1 MDAPANSP
9 GNTDQGFMKKL
20 KEFDGLAMSISNNK
34 VGSAEHSSEPRN
46 SQRFVKI
53 AVIFPNSKR
62 PGSLLFLCSLFL
74 DRI

>member
-1 MDAPANSP
+1 MQVATPLNLEAHPANSS

-34 VGSAEHSSEPRN
+34 TGSAEHSSEPKN
-46 SQRFVKI
+46 SQRFFKKLVSFI
-53 AVIFPNSKR
+53 TFS
-62 PGSLLFLCSLFL
+62 FL